1 MNNINQQ
8 LINDEEYVSV
18 INEISNS
25 IFNYYKA
32 LKGNYSII
40 ENNYDLLINKY
51 YNIIEV
57 KNIMKIYL
65 ANNENL
71 ENFIS
76 DMKILFQNLR
86 VVRKQ
91 YLNKIAKIST
101 IKNNQNNINLGNY
114 IVIEKNR
121 YFKIMNLLKSLNKYK
136 EIIELYN
143 SEELKH
149 EFTNILM
156 EIINQLEKTDN
167 NINYKIN
174 KNANTNN
181 SPQLNN
187 LKNKLKE
194 CQRKKIELELKIN
207 ELLENNKIKQN
218 ELIEKDKQ
226 LSSLNEELKSIDIK
240 FNDISKEN
248 NKNKSTI
255 DNNEKEKILINTSYN
270 KKLNEQ
276 KNKIVQLN
284 KELQNKDKEINEIK
298 EKLVENIKDYNIIEN
313 KYNELK
319 KQNFLYEQKIDD
331 DKKLINELQN
341 EISNNKLILDKKEK
355 TIENYRIKNEDQKNK
370 INQLTK
376 ENTKIIVEKEENYRK
391 IEKQREEQKLKIEEY
406 NKRIDKLNTEKNKFE
421 EINRLLI
428 QEKEK
433 NKKLVENEKNNDMD
447 LKNLQL
453 LLIEEKEKNKILT
466 EQKYLELEQLKIKL
480 NEEKEKNE
488 KLLKEYK
495 NQNEINLE
503 QLKLKTSQ
511 IDTFTK
517 TLNEK
522 DELIKKL
529 RNNYMQN
536 EEDKISQYLKDIK
549 ELEEK
554 NKNLLKENDE
564 LKQSNFLIKSSNQEI
579 IKMNQSKNQLT
590 EKISG
595 IYDIMEKNEKT
606 DSDNNKEII
615 DELKIENEKLK
626 KQIEE
631 LKLGNQVKEEKQNRR
646 KFLYQSDN
654 SDDSD
659 FEEEFDNNYL
669 ANTAKKR
676 NNSEDRRIDY
686 QGLNNINEKYEE
698 LKKKILE
705 IKEIFKYII
714 SKIKLNEPDLKS
726 KIDRVSNL
734 LNNDFD

>member
-226 LSSLNEELKSIDIK
+226 LSTLNEELKLVDIK

-255 DNNEKEKILINTSYN
+255 DNNEKEKILI
-270 KKLNEQ
+270 NEQ

-488 KLLKEYK
+488 KLLKECK

>member
-341 EISNNKLILDKKEK
+341 EISTNKLILDKKEK

>member
-226 LSSLNEELKSIDIK
+226 LSTLNEELKSIDIK

-270 KKLNEQ
+270 KKLNEE

-341 EISNNKLILDKKEK
+341 ETSNNKLILDKKEK

>member
-156 EIINQLEKTDN
+156 EIINQLEKTEN

-226 LSSLNEELKSIDIK
+226 LSSLNEELKLVDIK

-341 EISNNKLILDKKEK
+341 EISTNKLILDKKEK

-686 QGLNNINEKYEE
+686 QGLNNVNEKYEE

>member
-187 LKNKLKE
+187 LKNKIKE
-194 CQRKKIELELKIN
+194 CQRKIIKLELKIN

-355 TIENYRIKNEDQKNK
+355 TIEKYRIKNEDQKNK

-376 ENTKIIVEKEENYRK
+376 ENTKIIVEKEDNYRK

-726 KIDRVSNL
+726 KIDRVSTL

>member
-226 LSSLNEELKSIDIK
+226 LSTLNEELKSIDIK

-270 KKLNEQ
+270 KKLNEE

-406 NKRIDKLNTEKNKFE
+406 NKRIDTLNTEKNKVE

-488 KLLKEYK
+488 KLFKEYK